1 MDMKYLNLLAKDFPN
16 SQAVKSEII
25 NLNTILTLPK
35 GTEFFFSDLHGEYQS
50 FLHLLKSASGVIKNK
65 IDLLYQDQLDDL
77 QRQQLAHLIYYPQ
90 RQIEKLDLKGI
101 ERDKWYEET
110 IYYLINLTKFVSTK
124 YTRSKVNKKLP
135 PQYAYVIT
143 ELLNCYNDE
152 YIYSYYHDI
161 IQMIIQIDDG
171 ISFIEALCYFIQDIC
186 IDHIHIIGD
195 IFDRGPRADLIID
208 ELMTYKQ
215 VDIQWGNHDIS
226 WMGAA
231 CGHLALIAN
240 VVRMAISYNN
250 FDLLEDG
257 YGINLRAL
265 SDFAK
270 NQYQNDCCQQFLPHF
285 LDKNKYDQVDCLLAA
300 KMHKAITII
309 QMKLEGQL
317 IERHPEYHMDH
328 LQWLKQ
334 MDCKQ
339 YEVTYLGHQYV
350 LNDHYFPTIDPHNPL
365 QLTKEEE
372 KLMYTLQSSFLHS
385 QKLQQHISFL
395 YRYGNMY
402 KIMNNNLLF
411 HGCIPMNNDG
421 TFRKVVIKGE
431 QYEGKYLMDCLEKIA
446 NDAYFTKNQE
456 DIDMMWYLWC
466 SADSPLFGKSK
477 LSVFEKYFIDI
488 QEIKKEVMDPYYRCV
503 EDEKNCLMI
512 LNHFGLKQDGHLIN
526 GHVPVKLKDGESPI
540 KGKGRLYVIDGGIS
554 KAYQPKTGIA
564 GYTLIYDS
572 QHLSLAKHRPFH
584 QEAKDGLLCLTPEVE
599 IVETK
604 KRVKNRDCDIGKI
617 LQNQIDDLNQLLK
630 AYRTGLI
637 KEIM

>member
-1 MDMKYLNLLAKDFPN
+1 MNMKYLNLLAKDFPN

-171 ISFIEALCYFIQDIC
+171 ISFIKVLCYFIQDIC

-215 VDIQWGNHDIS
+215 VDIQWRNHDIS

-365 QLTKEEE
+365 QLTKEE
-372 KLMYTLQSSFLHS
+372 
-385 QKLQQHISFL
+385 
-395 YRYGNMY
+395 
-402 KIMNNNLLF
+402 
-411 HGCIPMNNDG
+411 
-421 TFRKVVIKGE
+421 
-431 QYEGKYLMDCLEKIA
+431 
-446 NDAYFTKNQE
+446 KN
-456 DIDMMWYLWC
+456 
-466 SADSPLFGKSK
+466 
-477 LSVFEKYFIDI
+477 
-488 QEIKKEVMDPYYRCV
+488 
-503 EDEKNCLMI
+503 
-512 LNHFGLKQDGHLIN
+512 
-526 GHVPVKLKDGESPI
+526 
-540 KGKGRLYVIDGGIS
+540 
-554 KAYQPKTGIA
+554 
-564 GYTLIYDS
+564 
-572 QHLSLAKHRPFH
+572 
-584 QEAKDGLLCLTPEVE
+584 
-599 IVETK
+599 
-604 KRVKNRDCDIGKI
+604 
-617 LQNQIDDLNQLLK
+617 
-630 AYRTGLI
+630 
-637 KEIM
+637 